1 MPALSSSLLDAR
13 SISSALLSLTLV
25 FSVSACAKRWHDR
38 SLRIQTKANDQQPA
52 TSPQTAAVS
61 QTPNPRRININTAS
75 ANELETLPGIGRGLA
90 ARIIEHREKYGPF
103 RRPEHL
109 IIVRGISDRRFRA
122 LRDFVTVE

>member
-1 MPALSSSLLDAR
+1 MLALSSSLLDAR

-38 SLRIQTKANDQQPA
+38 SLIIQTKANDQKPA
-52 TSPQTAAVS
+52 ATNQ
-61 QTPNPRRININTAS
+61 QTPQRININTAA